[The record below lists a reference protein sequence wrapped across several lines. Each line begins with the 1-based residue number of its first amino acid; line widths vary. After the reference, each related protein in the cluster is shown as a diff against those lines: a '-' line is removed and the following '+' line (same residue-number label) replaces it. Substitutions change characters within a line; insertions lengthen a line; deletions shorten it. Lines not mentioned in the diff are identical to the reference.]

1 MKDYFSFLWRA
12 LKMSFQGG
20 GGYYLWMGILA
31 ILSLVGLNAYAKQF
45 VAGLESTGL
54 TDQVSW
60 GAYIAN
66 FTFLVGVAAAAV
78 MLVIPAYVYKNKAM
92 HEVVLFGELMA
103 IAVIVM
109 CLLFVTVDLGRP
121 DRFLHLIP
129 PFGKMNFPISMLSWD
144 VIVLNGY
151 LILNLHICGYLL
163 YCKFRGKQPTKKFYV
178 PVVFIAIIWAV
189 SIHTV
194 TAFLYVGLAG
204 RPFWNHPIVA
214 PRFLA
219 SAFAAGPALL
229 IITFQFIRK
238 MAHFT
243 ISNES
248 ILLLR
253 KIITVAMLV
262 NIFLLGCE
270 VFTEFYSG
278 TYHVVSAQYLFL
290 GLHGHDQLVP
300 WIWAAISMN
309 AVAMILLVLP
319 ISQKLGVLNIACL
332 LLFVGIWIEKGMGL
346 IIPGFVP
353 TPLGQVV
360 EYQPTINETLICM
373 GIWAF
378 GVLVYSWMLRMAIPI
393 LKGQLCASPGKA

>member
-1 MKDYFSFLWRA
+1 
-12 LKMSFQGG
+12 MSFQGG

-31 ILSLVGLNAYAKQF
+31 VLSLLGLNAYAKQF

-78 MLVIPAYVYKNKAM
+78 MLVIPACIYKNKAM

-163 YCKFRGKQPTKKFYV
+163 YCKFRSKEPSKKFYV
-178 PVVFIAIIWAV
+178 PVVFVAIIWAV

-278 TYHVVSAQYLFL
+278 TYHVVSAQYLFF
-290 GLHGHDQLVP
+290 GLHGHDKLVP

-360 EYQPTINETLICM
+360 EYQPTLNETLICM

-378 GVLVYSWMLRMAIPI
+378 GALVYSWMLRMAIPI
-393 LKGQLCASPGKA
+393 LKGQLSASPGKASI

>member
-1 MKDYFSFLWRA
+1 
-12 LKMSFQGG
+12 
-20 GGYYLWMGILA
+20 
-31 ILSLVGLNAYAKQF
+31 
-45 VAGLESTGL
+45 
-54 TDQVSW
+54 
-60 GAYIAN
+60 
-66 FTFLVGVAAAAV
+66 
-78 MLVIPAYVYKNKAM
+78 
-92 HEVVLFGELMA
+92 
-103 IAVIVM
+103 
-109 CLLFVTVDLGRP
+109 
-121 DRFLHLIP
+121 
-129 PFGKMNFPISMLSWD
+129 
-144 VIVLNGY
+144 
-151 LILNLHICGYLL
+151 
-163 YCKFRGKQPTKKFYV
+163 
-178 PVVFIAIIWAV
+178 
-189 SIHTV
+189 
-194 TAFLYVGLAG
+194 
-204 RPFWNHPIVA
+204 IVA

-270 VFTEFYSG
+270 AFTEFYSG
-278 TYHVVSAQYLFL
+278 TYHVVSAQYLFM

-309 AVAMILLVLP
+309 LVAMILLVLP

-360 EYQPTINETLICM
+360 EYQPTLNETLVCM

-378 GVLVYSWMLRMAIPI
+378 GALVYSWMLRMAIPI
-393 LKGQLCASPGKA
+393 LKGQLSASTDRA